1 MAVFKQGPRPEEDFT
16 MISNALARN
25 PEITIEAKGIYM
37 FMRSHRDGWNMT
49 VVRIAEAL
57 GASKGRVSKYINE
70 LIDAGY
76 IIRSQGSGEGGR
88 FGEIEYLI
96 LTSPRPKNPD
106 TVKPDTEK
114 PDTENRPTKEDYS
127 SKKTIPKEDQSPLAP
142 QGEEDGVLAEFE
154 QWYSLYPRKQ
164 SRGAAER
171 AFKKAR
177 KGTDLPT
184 LIAGLKA
191 SIAQWN
197 AERRTRDKIPYPAT
211 WLNGKSWLDEVP
223 GGTSARSTPRN
234 SRDWS
239 GYELDFSDWEGG
251 DSNERPF

>member
-106 TVKPDTEK
+106 TVKPY
-114 PDTENRPTKEDYS
+114 TENRPTKEDYLP
-127 SKKTIPKEDQSPLAP
+127 KKINPQEDQEP
-142 QGEEDGVLAEFE
+142 QGAVA
-154 QWYSLYPRKQ
+154 PAA
-164 SRGAAER
+164 GAASPSKDSKTEEHPLPQGWQPDNKLWAR
-171 AFKKAR
+171 MRKKH
-177 KGTDLPT
+177 PT
-184 LIAGLKA
+184 LDLHAETQKFCDYWHAQAGARSRKKDWARSWQNWLNKA
-191 SIAQWN
+191 STPPKYTPKWQLASNYAEQSLAQLRN
-197 AERRTRDKIPYPAT
+197 EGKINNDP
-211 WLNGKSWLDEVP
+211 L
-223 GGTSARSTPRN
+223 
-234 SRDWS
+234 
-239 GYELDFSDWEGG
+239 
-251 DSNERPF
+251 PF

>member
-49 VVRIAEAL
+49 VVRIAKAL
-57 GASKGRVSKYINE
+57 GVSKGRVSKYINE
-70 LIDAGY
+70 LIDVGY

-96 LTSPRPKNPD
+96 LTSPRLKNPD

-127 SKKTIPKEDQSPLAP
+127 SKKTISKEDQSPQPPKGADDASVAG
-142 QGEEDGVLAEFE
+142 GE
-154 QWYSLYPRKQ
+154 QSSLIDPFDEWWKHVNKKESKGDAR
-164 SRGAAER
+164 R
-171 AFKKAR
+171 AFKTALKKA
-177 KGTDLPT
+177 DLQS
-184 LIAGLKA
+184 LIDG
-191 SIAQWN
+191 I
-197 AERRTRDKIPYPAT
+197 ERSQAYWKSLGRSRDKTPHPAT
-211 WLNGKSWLDEVP
+211 WLRAEGWLDDIP
-223 GGTSARSTPRN
+223 TSSMPSTGP
-234 SRDWS
+234 D
-239 GYELDFSDWEGG
+239 DFDMDEILSLIQKGEK
-251 DSNERPF
+251 

>member
-49 VVRIAEAL
+49 VVRTAKAL
-57 GASKGRVSKYINE
+57 GVSKGRVSKYINE

-96 LTSPRPKNPD
+96 LTSPRLKNPD
-106 TVKPDTEK
+106 TVKPDTEN

-127 SKKTIPKEDQSPLAP
+127 SKKINPKKITSSSVDEPGQP
-142 QGEEDGVLAEFE
+142 DGFKDF
-154 QWYSLYPRKQ
+154 WDNYPRKIGKGKAEEKYREQ
-164 SRGAAER
+164 LETTTPDFLANAVKNFAAECR
-171 AFKKAR
+171 IQQTEKR
-177 KGTDLPT
+177 Y
-184 LIAGLKA
+184 
-191 SIAQWN
+191 
-197 AERRTRDKIPYPAT
+197 IPYPST
-211 WLNGKSWLDEVP
+211 WLNQGRWKDYDVAPPATEKSEPSVDDIMTWEIDWDE
-223 GGTSARSTPRN
+223 
-234 SRDWS
+234 
-239 GYELDFSDWEGG
+239 EGG
-251 DSNERPF
+251 NAAGF